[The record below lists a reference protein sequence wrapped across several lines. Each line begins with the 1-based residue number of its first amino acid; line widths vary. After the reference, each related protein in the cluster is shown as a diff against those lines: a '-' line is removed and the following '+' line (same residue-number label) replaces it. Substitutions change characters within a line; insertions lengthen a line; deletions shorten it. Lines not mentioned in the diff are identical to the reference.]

1 MKRGGRLRVMKFL
14 AHLLLMSLLG
24 IKSGCNTEKVG
35 GPNWDSSIALKAPQC
50 GAVYAELSNSKLTW
64 WSHRQEQMHLSDL
77 EMQVAQLCV
86 ENTTLLKGLTDI
98 SHKFNKAVVDNH
110 VLRSDVE
117 ALLLS
122 SILSN
127 SMVS

>member
-24 IKSGCNTEKVG
+24 IKREHSQHINPGDEKRVRRM
-35 GPNWDSSIALKAPQC
+35 
-50 GAVYAELSNSKLTW
+50 LSNSKLTC

-98 SHKFNKAVVDNH
+98 SHKVNKAVVDNH

-117 ALLLS
+117 ALLL
-122 SILSN
+122 LSN